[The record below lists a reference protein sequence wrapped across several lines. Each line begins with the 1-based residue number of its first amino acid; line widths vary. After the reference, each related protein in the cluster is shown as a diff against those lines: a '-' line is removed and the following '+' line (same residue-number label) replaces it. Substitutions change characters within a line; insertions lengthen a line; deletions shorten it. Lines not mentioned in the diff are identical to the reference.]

1 MGKKKASHFLPSSS
15 WVGLLT
21 REVFCIR
28 NGAVGQQDRFLSIR
42 RNEAITPPGFKLKI
56 IPKPPCLVL
65 ATLPTPFSDAPLTLF
80 SDVSSCNSLSLSVG
94 YVLWDP

>member
-28 NGAVGQQDRFLSIR
+28 NGAVGQQDRFFSIR
-42 RNEAITPPGFKLKI
+42 RNEAII
-56 IPKPPCLVL
+56 PCL
-65 ATLPTPFSDAPLTLF
+65 A
-80 SDVSSCNSLSLSVG
+80 SS
-94 YVLWDP
+94 